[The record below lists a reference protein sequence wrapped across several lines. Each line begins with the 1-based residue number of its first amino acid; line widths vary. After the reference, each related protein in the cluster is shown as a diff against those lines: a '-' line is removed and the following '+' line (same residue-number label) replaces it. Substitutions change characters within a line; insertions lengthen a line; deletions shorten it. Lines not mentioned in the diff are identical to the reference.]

1 MNVREDKMTYQFGL
15 KIILVLCVPVLFRI
29 ISRAKREYI
38 LFDVVKW
45 VVQLNNYKHD
55 IRNSKKSFSYSF
67 RRIRTRDSQSIKE
80 RDLFYNFRFISR

>member
-38 LFDVVKW
+38 FFDVVKR

-55 IRNSKKSFSYSF
+55 IRNSKKSFSYQF